1 MQQLICHPLNLF
13 PLTCKL
19 KALSYVNVHL
29 SVCMRIFFIML
40 GFFCDSD
47 ARGLSDPQKIKAMR
61 YQVQINLEDYIN
73 DRQYDS
79 RGRFGEILLMLPNL
93 QSITWQMIEQI
104 QFAKLFGM
112 AKIDNLLQEMLL
124 GGENAQN
131 SKAGTGQ
138 VQQQSA
144 AAQGIPQQPQPQPR
158 GQQDQLPQQTF
169 VNTTG
174 NEINHTVAGFPLT
187 IGDPPGGGLPN
198 IVPKVEPPSSDS
210 IPVQNEFGLGPGTSL
225 IELNQSTA
233 SPSISG
239 ENHDFCNTQ

>member
-1 MQQLICHPLNLF
+1 MSVL
-13 PLTCKL
+13 
-19 KALSYVNVHL
+19 L
-29 SVCMRIFFIML
+29 SVSGGDLFLLCKSIFH
-40 GFFCDSD
+40 DSD

-131 SKAGTGQ
+131 SKTGNGQ
-138 VQQQSA
+138 VQQQSS
-144 AAQGIPQQPQPQPR
+144 AQGMSQQSQQQPR

-169 VNTTG
+169 TSSAG

-198 IVPKVEPPSSDS
+198 IVPKVEPSSSDS